1 MIAALDVLLPFSC
14 HGGADS
20 FIVYLPEEEKD
31 AQETKR
37 KAEMHRQKCYLHA
50 ANLRSREAC
59 KKVVVEAV
67 EKMGGVNILVN
78 NAAYQMMVKDISDL
92 SEWVSCIWF
101 VPYRRLTIL
110 QGPMDSYL

>member
-1 MIAALDVLLPFSC
+1 ME
-14 HGGADS
+14 GADS

-37 KAEMHRQKCYLHA
+37 KVEKHEQKCYLHA
-50 ANLRSREAC
+50 ADLRSREAC
-59 KKVVVEAV
+59 KKVVDEAV
-67 EKMGGVNILVN
+67 EKMGGVNIPVN

-92 SEWVSCIWF
+92 SEWVSCTWL